1 MLAPESSRAMKW
13 GLSLDESSTCAR
25 WTLRTFRIVSYR
37 NLFNPR
43 QATCTTL
50 LTDSAVQC
58 SFQEENVAHMRFL
71 HDTSYGMDSSI
82 SFSYTGMSLMYSSMS
97 LPYSGMSLTMKV
109 ETEPSDDI
117 VKLLTDGDVVI
128 ADIIPESEHQSN
140 VIDVPVGLPTSTGES
155 QELPQESF
163 DSTYRTVFI
172 AVMAT
177 LVVLALAMIA
187 IVVYRKKRA
196 TRVISNCEDRS
207 KCETSTVSGVDI
219 NAQETKGSA
228 V

>member
-1 MLAPESSRAMKW
+1 MKFATVFVASSICAVDA
-13 GLSLDESSTCAR
+13 GLSTMRVGPRKLARDEVGIEFGR
-25 WTLRTFRIVSYR
+25 VVNLREMD
-37 NLFNPR
+37 
-43 QATCTTL
+43 A
-50 LTDSAVQC
+50 A
-58 SFQEENVAHMRFL
+58 FQEENVAHMRFL

-109 ETEPSDDI
+109 EIEPSDDI

-140 VIDVPVGLPTSTGES
+140 VIDVPVGLTTSTGES